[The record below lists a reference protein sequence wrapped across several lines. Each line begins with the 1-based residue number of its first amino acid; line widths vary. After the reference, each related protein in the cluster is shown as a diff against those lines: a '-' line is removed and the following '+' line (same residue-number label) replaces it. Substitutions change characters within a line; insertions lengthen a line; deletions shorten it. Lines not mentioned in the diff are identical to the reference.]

1 VNRSCGRATCATLL
15 LATLLS
21 PFPSCA
27 QESRL
32 QELNSQIAQLVR
44 QGKSADAVP
53 VATEALKV
61 ALATYGAASA
71 QVASALSTLGLTYYY
86 QGKYPQAEPIF
97 QRAVEIAEKAAGPDS
112 PDFASDLSNLA
123 LNDAQQGKLSD
134 AIPLLQ
140 RTVSIYEKALG
151 PDNPKVAL
159 ALNGLATMFVRQARY
174 TQAEPLLFRAEVI
187 FEKVLGPDRLDLVS
201 ALNGLADVYVHEG
214 KYAQAEPLYQRSL
227 AIYEKNLIPLHPEI
241 ANALNRLADAY
252 LKDQKYALAAPLH
265 QRALD
270 MAEKVLG
277 AQDIRLTTD
286 LSDLALDYLKLG
298 KYAESESLYQRALAL
313 YEKADGPDHPDV
325 AQALNNLADV
335 YSTEGKNA
343 EAESLYQRA
352 LAIREKA
359 FGPDDVRLGATLG
372 DLAVLSM
379 HEGKYVQ
386 AEALY
391 QRVIR
396 IHENSPSVDPHNAA
410 AVLDNL
416 ANLYITTGRYALAE
430 PLLQRALEM
439 TQKAYGPESASTAY
453 ALNNLASLNLLEGRY
468 DQAETL
474 FKQSLAIRE
483 KALGPD
489 HADVAVALVN
499 LGNLYQIEGNL
510 HAAKP
515 LYLRALGIQ
524 VKALGKDDP
533 TLANTYLSVANFLL
547 AERSFPQAESFYQQ
561 ALAIDEKVLG
571 SNHPEVAS
579 DLDGLGLV
587 YGEEGKYDAAE
598 PLHMRAIRIREDAF
612 GPDSPDVGM
621 ALQNLALMY
630 DEEGKYAQAE
640 PVYARTFDNIFHQ
653 FQYSF
658 TYMTESDRLSYLGK
672 VSGSFPA
679 YFSFIHRFH
688 EKDPALAGSM
698 YNLLLWEKGF
708 VAGSVANMRRM
719 IEASGDTESQKLLA
733 QLTEKRTQIA
743 ALLNVKPANRE
754 QWRSQIDQL
763 QTEAD
768 NLEKALVARSTTFA
782 EHKKLE
788 RATWRQV
795 RDALKPGEAAVEFAR
810 FNYIDKRWTG
820 ATYYVALVVTHETRD
835 NPQYIFLGDDKQVE
849 SGALVQFKQSVQ
861 SRGLST
867 EPETKLP
874 GADAYQVIWKPLEK
888 SLAGIT
894 RIDIAADGALN
905 EIPLGIIS
913 APDGKLEMEKYD
925 LRLLSS
931 TKDILLSSPSRLEA
945 TALLVGDPD
954 FDLSVEKQQ
963 AAVRKLGLPV
973 QRAAETDLALPTG
986 NRGNEQPGVSTL
998 PRLPG
1003 TGAEVSAIAAMMQKQ
1018 AWKTAVYTGD
1028 EALKTV
1034 VEHTSSPR
1042 VIHLATHGFFLPDQQ
1057 IEAQQP
1063 GDARAVRSEARPSA
1077 VSDPMLRSGLYFAG
1091 ADRALAGNPSPPG
1104 LDNGIL
1110 TALEAGNLDLTGTQL
1125 IVLSACNTG
1134 QGDVRNGEGVFG
1146 LRRALQEAGAQSI
1159 LMTLWSVPDKETL
1172 DLMQRFYSKWLV
1184 GVEVHQALK
1193 EAQLEVREQVKADH
1207 DGKDL
1212 PYYWGA
1218 FVLVG
1223 R

>member
-1 VNRSCGRATCATLL
+1 MNRSCSGAVCATLL

-21 PFPSCA
+21 AFPLSA

-32 QELNSQIAQLVR
+32 QELNTQVAQMVR

-61 ALATYGAASA
+61 ALATYGPASA
-71 QVASALSTLGLTYYY
+71 NVASALGTLGLTYYY
-86 QGKYPQAEPIF
+86 QGKYQQADPIF
-97 QRAVEIAEKAAGPDS
+97 QRAVQIAEKAAPGS
-112 PDFASDLSNLA
+112 PDLASDLGNLA

-134 AIPLLQ
+134 AVPLLQ
-140 RTVSIYEKALG
+140 RVVSIYEKALG
-151 PDNPKVAL
+151 PDNPRVAS
-159 ALNGLATMFVRQARY
+159 ALNGLATLYVRQARY
-174 TQAEPLLFRAEVI
+174 AEAEPLFFRSETI
-187 FEKVLGPDRLDLVS
+187 LEKALGPDRPNLVS
-201 ALNGLADVYVHEG
+201 ALNSLADVYVHEG

-241 ANALNRLADAY
+241 ANALNRLADTY

-265 QRALD
+265 QRALE

-277 AQDIRLTTD
+277 AQDVGLTTD

-298 KYAESESLYQRALAL
+298 KYSESESLYQRALAI
-313 YEKADGPDHPDV
+313 YEKVDGPDHPDV

-335 YSTEGKNA
+335 YSVEGKNA
-343 EAESLYQRA
+343 EAEPLYQRA
-352 LAIREKA
+352 LAIREKT
-359 FGPDDVRLGATLG
+359 FGPDDLRLGATLS
-372 DLAVLSM
+372 DLALLLV

-391 QRVIR
+391 QRAMGIDAK
-396 IHENSPSVDPHNAA
+396 SPSVDPHNVAA
-410 AVLDNL
+410 SLDNL

-439 TQKAYGPESASTAY
+439 TQKAYGAESASTAY
-453 ALNNLASLNLLEGRY
+453 ALNNLASLDELQGRN
-468 DQAETL
+468 DQAEAL

-489 HADVAVALVN
+489 HADVAVVLVN

-510 HAAKP
+510 PAAKP

-524 VKALGKDDP
+524 IKALGKDDP

-547 AERSFPQAESFYQQ
+547 KERSLPQAESFYQQ

-598 PLHMRAIRIREDAF
+598 PLHMRAIRIREDAL

-630 DEEGKYAQAE
+630 DEEGKYAKAE

-658 TYMTESDRLSYLGK
+658 TYMTESDRLSYLEK
-672 VSGSFPA
+672 VSGSFPN
-679 YFSFIHRFH
+679 YFSFVHRFH
-688 EKDPALAGSM
+688 EKEPALAGSM

-754 QWRSQIDQL
+754 QWRSQIDRL
-763 QTEAD
+763 QADAD
-768 NLEKALVARSTTFA
+768 NLEKALVARSSAFA

-788 RATWRQV
+788 RATWQQV

-835 NPQYIFLGDDKQVE
+835 HPQYIFLGDDKKIE
-849 SGALVQFKQSVQ
+849 AGALVQFKQSVQ
-861 SRGLST
+861 SRGLSA
-867 EPETKLP
+867 EPETTLP
-874 GADAYQVIWKPLEK
+874 GANAFEVIWKPLEK
-888 SLAGIT
+888 TLAGIT
-894 RIDIAADGALN
+894 RIDLAADGALN
-905 EIPLGIIS
+905 EIPLGII
-913 APDGKLEMEKYD
+913 AGPDGKLEMEKYD

-931 TKDILLSSPSRLEA
+931 TKDILLSSPSRHEA

-954 FDLSVEKQQ
+954 FDLSAEK
-963 AAVRKLGLPV
+963 
-973 QRAAETDLALPTG
+973 QRAAMQKLDLLDQQVTVVDRALPIV
-986 NRGNEQPGVSTL
+986 NRNTALPSAPAL

-1003 TGAEVSAIAAMMQKQ
+1003 TGAEVTAIAGMMQKQ
-1018 AWKTAVYTGD
+1018 AWKTNVYTGD
-1028 EALKTV
+1028 EALKTII
-1034 VEHTSSPR
+1034 ERNGSAR
-1042 VIHLATHGFFLPDQQ
+1042 VIHLATHGFFLPDQP
-1057 IEAQQP
+1057 IEMQQH
-1063 GDARAVRSEARPSA
+1063 GDARAVQSATQPSA
-1077 VSDPMLRSGLYFAG
+1077 IRDPMLRSGLYFAG
-1091 ADRALAGNPSPPG
+1091 ADRALAGSPSPPG

-1134 QGDVRNGEGVFG
+1134 QGDVKNGEGVFG
-1146 LRRALQEAGAQSI
+1146 LRRALQEAGAQSV

-1172 DLMQRFYSKWLV
+1172 DLMQRFYGKWLS
-1184 GVEVHQALK
+1184 GTEVHQALK
-1193 EAQLEVREQVKADH
+1193 EAQLEIREQVKAGH